1 MVNEEL
7 NKRIIEKVRNKIVIS
22 NLESEENMKLNKR
35 KQVLSLLGV
44 MTIML
49 VGSFI
54 TVNAA
59 TNGELVD
66 KAKDTIKVVFIKE
79 DGKEEEIKGNT
90 YKDSNNH
97 TMEKFEYE
105 NNGATYTLEVD
116 KDNLDGSNITIEENI
131 KDDEANIT
139 IKNNKW

>member
-139 IKNNKW
+139 IKNNK

>member
-116 KDNLDGSNITIEENI
+116 KDNLDGSNISIEENI

-139 IKNNKW
+139 IKNNK

>member
-35 KQVLSLLGV
+35 KQVLSLFGV

-116 KDNLDGSNITIEENI
+116 KDNLDGSNISIEENI

-139 IKNNKW
+139 IKNNK